1 MKVEDLIL
9 ISIDDHVVEPPNM
22 FDAHVPAKYKDQ
34 APKNQK
40 NEWGHDVWTF
50 QGQAMGTVGLNA
62 VVTWPK
68 EEWGLDPTGFAEMRP
83 GAYDIH
89 ERVRDMNRNGIF
101 QSMCFPSF
109 AGFSGR
115 YFQQAEDQ
123 DLSLV
128 MLSAYNDWHIDE
140 WCAAYPGRFIP
151 LAIVPVWNQKAMVA
165 EVRRVAAKGCR
176 AITMPELP
184 HIQGLPSYHDLEYW
198 GPLFDVCSE
207 LGVVM
212 CLHIGQG
219 FAAINMAPGAP
230 IDNMIILATQ
240 VSTLAAQDLLWGG
253 AFFKYP
259 DLKIAWSEAGI
270 GWIPFYLDR
279 CDRHYTNQVWLGHDL
294 KGKMPSEIFREHSL
308 ACYVTDPTALKVRH
322 EIGMDIIAWE
332 CDYPHSDSIWP
343 DAPEFLINEFNG
355 AGLTDAEMNKITWEN
370 TARFFDLDPF
380 SIIKKEQS
388 SVGALRALATDVDTT
403 VRSRKE
409 WRQRFQLANS

>member
-1 MKVEDLIL
+1 MIL
-9 ISIDDHVVEPPNM
+9 ISIDDHVVEPANM
-22 FDAHVPAKYKDQ
+22 FDAHVPAKFRDQ

-40 NEWGHDVWTF
+40 NEFGHDVWTF

-115 YFQQAEDQ
+115 YFQQAPDQ
-123 DLSLV
+123 ELALM

-151 LAIVPVWNQKAMVA
+151 LAIVPVWDQKAMVA

-198 GPLFDVCSE
+198 GPLFEACCE

-259 DLKIAWSEAGI
+259 DLKVAWSEAGI

-279 CDRHYTNQVWLGHDL
+279 CDRHYTNQIWLGHDF
-294 KGKMPSEIFREHSL
+294 KGKLPSDIFREHSL

-343 DAPEFLINEFNG
+343 DAPEFLIAEFNG
-355 AGLTDAEMNKITWEN
+355 AGLTDGEINKITWEN
-370 TARFFDLDPF
+370 TTRFFDLDPF
-380 SIIKKEQS
+380 SIIKKDQAT
-388 SVGALRALATDVDTT
+388 VGALRAQATDVDTST
-403 VRSRKE
+403 RTRAE
-409 WRQRFQLANS
+409 WRQRFELAHS

>member
-409 WRQRFQLANS
+409 WRQRVELANS

>member
-1 MKVEDLIL
+1 MRVEDLIL

-123 DLSLV
+123 DLALI

-198 GPLFDVCSE
+198 GPLFDACSE

-380 SIIKKEQS
+380 SIIKKEHS

-409 WRQRFQLANS
+409 WRQRFELANS

>member
-22 FDAHVPAKYKDQ
+22 FDAHVPSKYKDQ

-115 YFQQAEDQ
+115 YFQQAADQ
-123 DLSLV
+123 DLALI

-380 SIIKKEQS
+380 SIIRKEQS

-409 WRQRFQLANS
+409 WRQRFELANS

>member
-109 AGFSGR
+109 AGFSCR

-123 DLSLV
+123 NLALI

-409 WRQRFQLANS
+409 WRQRFALANS

>member
-123 DLSLV
+123 DLALI

-165 EVRRVAAKGCR
+165 EVHRVAAKGCR

-198 GPLFDVCSE
+198 GPLFEACSE

-259 DLKIAWSEAGI
+259 DLKVAWSEAGI

-279 CDRHYTNQVWLGHDL
+279 CDRHYTNQVWLGHDF

-355 AGLTDAEMNKITWEN
+355 ASLTDAEMNKITWEN

-409 WRQRFQLANS
+409 WRQRFELANS